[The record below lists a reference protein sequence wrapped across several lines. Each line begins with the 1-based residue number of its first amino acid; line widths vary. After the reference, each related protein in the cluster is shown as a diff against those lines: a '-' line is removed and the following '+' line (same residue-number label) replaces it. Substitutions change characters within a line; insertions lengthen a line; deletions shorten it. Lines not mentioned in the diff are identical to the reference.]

1 MIDAVVVAHGQA
13 DVTGRACRSIRAS
26 GGVVASLTIVDTADD
41 PALAALANDAT
52 LDATVLTRAENPGYG
67 AAANAGANRGRAPLV
82 LVANADVWV
91 HPGALDE
98 LARALDETPD
108 AACAGPLLL
117 NTDGSPQDS
126 AFAFP
131 GLGQAVF
138 DLLPL
143 PSRVRGSRLNGRLW
157 SKHAARDVGYVL
169 GAFMLMRRRA
179 LELVGGFSS
188 AYWMYAEEVD
198 LCRRFWDDGWRVR
211 LVPSAHVTHI
221 RAATTS
227 ARDVEMLSQLY
238 RSRARWYRRHC
249 SRPMTGA
256 AIGLMWLMLGVRA
269 RLPGPR
275 RRAYAAAQAALNLD

>member
-1 MIDAVVVAHGQA
+1 MIDAVIVAHGQA
-13 DVTGRACRSIRAS
+13 DVASRAVRSIRAS
-26 GGVVASLTIVDTADD
+26 GGIVASLTIVDTAAD
-41 PALAALANDAT
+41 PALAALANDST
-52 LDATVLTRAENPGYG
+52 LDATVLTRADNPGYG
-67 AAANAGANRGRAPLV
+67 AAANAGANLGQAPLV
-82 LVANADVWV
+82 LVANADIWV
-91 HPGALDE
+91 HAGALDV
-98 LARALDETPD
+98 LARALDEAPD

-157 SKHAARDVGYVL
+157 SKGAARDVGYVL

-198 LCRRFWDDGWRVR
+198 LCRRFWDDGWRIR
-211 LVPSAHVTHI
+211 YVPSAHVTHI

-238 RSRARWYRRHC
+238 RSRARWYRRH
-249 SRPMTGA
+249 STRPMASA
-256 AIGLMWLMLGVRA
+256 AIGLMWLALGVRA

-275 RRAYAAAQAALNLD
+275 RQAYAAAQAALNSD